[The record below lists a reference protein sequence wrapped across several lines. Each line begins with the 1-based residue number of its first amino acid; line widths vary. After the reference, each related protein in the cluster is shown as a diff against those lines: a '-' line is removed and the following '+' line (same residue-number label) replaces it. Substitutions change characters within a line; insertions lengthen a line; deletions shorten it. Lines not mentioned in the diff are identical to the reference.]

1 MKLPDLSSAISQTHI
16 ALQSNALK
24 AINRNLTLRNWLIGF
39 YIVEFEQ
46 KGEDRAQYG
55 TNLLKTLEQ
64 KVNTRGLTETLFN
77 LSRQF
82 YIVYPEIGNIVV
94 NQLNTISATLSQE
107 FVQSL
112 SSTTFPIRAALSHEF
127 NLPLNQATPLI
138 CPTLSDELQNSDNNS
153 LSIPPDQLISHL
165 SFSHIRELLPIDDPL
180 KRLFYEIEAIKC
192 NWSVRELRR
201 QIATQLY
208 ERCGMSSNPE
218 KLINSLQNAAQQ
230 PQPADIIKHPFTF
243 EFLGLQAKET
253 IDENELEQSLI
264 DHLQEFLLELGFGF
278 CFEARQKRIIIDDRY
293 YFADLVFYHR
303 ILHCHVIIELKNDE
317 FRHEHLGQL
326 NAYVSYYR
334 DTQMS
339 PGDNPPIG
347 ILLCTSAGPQ
357 MVEYATANLD
367 TQLFV
372 SKYLIE
378 LPKPEQFEQFIRQE
392 IQNLQK

>member
-16 ALQSNALK
+16 ALQSNAIK

-55 TNLLKTLEQ
+55 TNLLKTLEKQ
-64 KVNTRGLTETLFN
+64 VNTRGLTETLFK

-82 YIVYPEIGNIVV
+82 YIAYPQIKDIITD
-94 NQLNTISATLSQE
+94 QLNTISATLSQK
-107 FVQSL
+107 
-112 SSTTFPIRAALSHEF
+112 F
-127 NLPLNQATPLI
+127 NLQLI
-138 CPTLSDELQNSDNNS
+138 PETLSIRPTLSDELQSIDNQM
-153 LSIPPDQLISHL
+153 LIFPPEKLITHL
-165 SFSHIRELLPIDDPL
+165 SFSHIAELLPIADPL
-180 KRLFYEIEAIKC
+180 KRLFYETEAIKC

-208 ERCGMSSNPE
+208 ERCGMSLNPG
-218 KLINSLQNAAQQ
+218 KLIAGLQNNT
-230 PQPADIIKHPFTF
+230 PQPADIIKYPFTF
-243 EFLGLQAKET
+243 EFLGLKAKDTIQET
-253 IDENELEQSLI
+253 DLEQALI
-264 DHLQEFLLELGFGF
+264 NHLQEFLLELGHGF
-278 CFEARQKRIIIDDRY
+278 CFEARQKRIVIDDRY

-303 ILHCHVIIELKNDE
+303 ILHCHVIVELKNDE

-326 NAYVSYYR
+326 NAYISYYR
-334 DTQMS
+334 DTQMA
-339 PGDNPPIG
+339 PGDNLPIG
-347 ILLCTSAGPQ
+347 ILLCTSAGPK

-378 LPKPEQFEQFIRQE
+378 LPQPQQLAEFIQRE
-392 IQNLQK
+392 IKSLKK

>member
-16 ALQSNALK
+16 ALQSNAIK
-24 AINRNLTLRNWLIGF
+24 AINRNLTLRNWIIGF

-64 KVNTRGLTETLFN
+64 KVNTRGLTETLFK

-82 YIVYPEIGNIVV
+82 YITYPQIKDIITD
-94 NQLNTISATLSQE
+94 QLNAISATLPQDS
-107 FVQSL
+107 VI
-112 SSTTFPIRAALSHEF
+112 SSIRAALSHK
-127 NLPLNQATPLI
+127 LQSLSAPSPI
-138 CPTLSDELQNSDNNS
+138 CPTLSDELQSVDNQT
-153 LSIPPDQLISHL
+153 LIFPPEKLIAHL
-165 SFSHIRELLPIDDPL
+165 SFSHIAELLPIADPL
-180 KRLFYEIEAIKC
+180 KRLFYETEAIKC

-208 ERCGMSSNPE
+208 ERCGMSLNPS
-218 KLINSLQNAAQQ
+218 KLIAALQNNN

-243 EFLGLQAKET
+243 EFLGLKAKDTVEET
-253 IDENELEQSLI
+253 DLEQALI
-264 DHLQEFLLELGFGF
+264 DHLQEFLLELGYGF

-334 DTQMS
+334 DTQMA

-347 ILLCTSAGPQ
+347 ILLCTGAGPK
-357 MVEYATANLD
+357 MVEYATASLD

-378 LPKPEQFEQFIRQE
+378 LPQPQQLAEFIQRE
-392 IQNLQK
+392 IKTLKK

>member
-16 ALQSNALK
+16 ALQSNAIK

-55 TNLLKTLEQ
+55 TNLLKTLEKQ
-64 KVNTRGLTETLFN
+64 VNTRGLTETLFK

-82 YIVYPEIGNIVV
+82 YITYPQIKDIITD
-94 NQLNTISATLSQE
+94 QLNAISATLSQDS
-107 FVQSL
+107 VI
-112 SSTTFPIRAALSHEF
+112 SSIRAALSHK
-127 NLPLNQATPLI
+127 LQSLSPI
-138 CPTLSDELQNSDNNS
+138 CPTLSDELQSVGNQT
-153 LSIPPDQLISHL
+153 LIFPPEKLIAHL
-165 SFSHIRELLPIDDPL
+165 SFSHIAELLPIADPL
-180 KRLFYEIEAIKC
+180 KRLFYETEAIKC

-208 ERCGMSSNPE
+208 ERCGMSLNPS
-218 KLINSLQNAAQQ
+218 KLIVALQNNN
-230 PQPADIIKHPFTF
+230 PQPIDIIKHPFTF
-243 EFLGLQAKET
+243 EFLGLKAKDAVEET
-253 IDENELEQSLI
+253 DLEQALI
-264 DHLQEFLLELGFGF
+264 DHLQEFLLELGYGF

-334 DTQMS
+334 DTQMA

-347 ILLCTSAGPQ
+347 ILLCTGAGPK
-357 MVEYATANLD
+357 MVEYATASLD

-378 LPKPEQFEQFIRQE
+378 LPQPQQLAEFIQRE
-392 IQNLQK
+392 IKTLKK

>member
-1 MKLPDLSSAISQTHI
+1 MKLSDLSSAITQTHI
-16 ALQSNALK
+16 ALQANAIK
-24 AINRNLTLRNWLIGF
+24 AVNRNLTLRNWLIGF

-55 TNLLKTLEQ
+55 ANLLKTLEKQ
-64 KVNTRGLTETLFN
+64 INTRGLTETLFN

-82 YIVYPEIGNIVV
+82 YTIYPEIGSMVEK
-94 NQLNTISATLSQE
+94 QLNTISATLSQE
-107 FVQSL
+107 FIQTL
-112 SSTTFPIRAALSHEF
+112 SSTTFPNRATQSHDTAL
-127 NLPLNQATPLI
+127 LLNQT
-138 CPTLSDELQNSDNNS
+138 LQNRANNS
-153 LSIPPDQLISHL
+153 SSVSPEQLISHL
-165 SFSHIRELLPIDDPL
+165 SFSHIRELLPIADPL
-180 KRLFYEIEAIKC
+180 KRLFYETEAIKC

-201 QIATQLY
+201 QITTQLY
-208 ERCGMSSNPE
+208 ERCGMSLNPD
-218 KLINSLQNAAQQ
+218 KLIAGLQNNF

-243 EFLGLQAKET
+243 EFLGLQVKE
-253 IDENELEQSLI
+253 IINENELEQSLI
-264 DHLQEFLLELGFGF
+264 NHLQEFLLELGYGF

-334 DTQMS
+334 DTQMA

-347 ILLCTSAGPQ
+347 ILLCTDAGAQ

-367 TQLFV
+367 TRLFV

-378 LPKPEQFEQFIRQE
+378 LPQPQQLAEFIQRE
-392 IQNLQK
+392 IKTLKK

>member
-16 ALQSNALK
+16 ALQSNAIK

-55 TNLLKTLEQ
+55 TNLLKTLEKQ
-64 KVNTRGLTETLFN
+64 VNTRGLTETLFK

-82 YIVYPEIGNIVV
+82 YITYPQIKDIITD
-94 NQLNTISATLSQE
+94 QLNTISATLSQDS
-107 FVQSL
+107 VISSIRATLSHKLQPL
-112 SSTTFPIRAALSHEF
+112 SS
-127 NLPLNQATPLI
+127 I
-138 CPTLSDELQNSDNNS
+138 CPTLSDELQSVDNQT
-153 LSIPPDQLISHL
+153 LIFPPEKLIAHL
-165 SFSHIRELLPIDDPL
+165 SFSHIAELLPIADPL
-180 KRLFYEIEAIKC
+180 KRLFYETEAIKC

-208 ERCGMSSNPE
+208 ERCGMSLNPS
-218 KLINSLQNAAQQ
+218 KLIAALQNNN

-243 EFLGLQAKET
+243 EFLGLKAKDTVEET
-253 IDENELEQSLI
+253 DLEQAII
-264 DHLQEFLLELGFGF
+264 DHLQEFLLELGYGF

-334 DTQMS
+334 DTQMA

-347 ILLCTSAGPQ
+347 ILLCTGAGPK
-357 MVEYATANLD
+357 MVEYATASLD

-378 LPKPEQFEQFIRQE
+378 LPQPQQLAEFIQRE
-392 IQNLQK
+392 IKTLKK

>member
-16 ALQSNALK
+16 ALQSNAIK

-55 TNLLKTLEQ
+55 TNLLKTLEKQ
-64 KVNTRGLTETLFN
+64 INTRGLTETLFK

-82 YIVYPEIGNIVV
+82 YITYPQIKDIITD
-94 NQLNTISATLSQE
+94 QLNAISATLSQDS
-107 FVQSL
+107 VI
-112 SSTTFPIRAALSHEF
+112 SSIRATLSHK
-127 NLPLNQATPLI
+127 LQPLSPI
-138 CPTLSDELQNSDNNS
+138 CPTLSDELQSVDNQT
-153 LSIPPDQLISHL
+153 LIFPPEKLIAHL
-165 SFSHIRELLPIDDPL
+165 SFSHIAELLPIVDPL
-180 KRLFYEIEAIKC
+180 KRLFYETETIKC

-208 ERCGMSSNPE
+208 ERCSMSLNPS
-218 KLINSLQNAAQQ
+218 KLIAAVQNNN
-230 PQPADIIKHPFTF
+230 PQPADIIKHPFIF
-243 EFLGLQAKET
+243 EFLGLKAKDTVEET
-253 IDENELEQSLI
+253 DLEQALI
-264 DHLQEFLLELGFGF
+264 DHLQEFLLELGYGF

-303 ILHCHVIIELKNDE
+303 ILHCHIIIELKNDE

-334 DTQMS
+334 DTQMA

-347 ILLCTSAGPQ
+347 ILLCTGAGPK
-357 MVEYATANLD
+357 MVEYATASLD

-378 LPKPEQFEQFIRQE
+378 LPQPQQLAEFIQRE
-392 IQNLQK
+392 IKTLKK

>member
-16 ALQSNALK
+16 ALQSNAIK

-55 TNLLKTLEQ
+55 TNLLKTLEKQ
-64 KVNTRGLTETLFN
+64 INTRGLTETLFK

-82 YIVYPEIGNIVV
+82 YITYPQIKDIITD
-94 NQLNTISATLSQE
+94 QLNAISATLSQDS
-107 FVQSL
+107 VI
-112 SSTTFPIRAALSHEF
+112 SSIRATLSHK
-127 NLPLNQATPLI
+127 LQPLSPI
-138 CPTLSDELQNSDNNS
+138 CPTLSDELQSVDNQTF
-153 LSIPPDQLISHL
+153 IFPPEKLIAHL
-165 SFSHIRELLPIDDPL
+165 SFSHIAELLPIVDPL
-180 KRLFYEIEAIKC
+180 KRLFYETETIKC

-208 ERCGMSSNPE
+208 ERCSMSLNPS
-218 KLINSLQNAAQQ
+218 KLIAAVQNNN

-243 EFLGLQAKET
+243 EFLGLKAKDTVEET
-253 IDENELEQSLI
+253 DLEQALI
-264 DHLQEFLLELGFGF
+264 DHLQEFLLELGYGF

-303 ILHCHVIIELKNDE
+303 ILHCHIIIELKNDE

-334 DTQMS
+334 DTQMA

-347 ILLCTSAGPQ
+347 ILLCTGAGPK
-357 MVEYATANLD
+357 MVEYATASLD

-378 LPKPEQFEQFIRQE
+378 LPQPQQLAEFIQRE
-392 IQNLQK
+392 IKTLKK